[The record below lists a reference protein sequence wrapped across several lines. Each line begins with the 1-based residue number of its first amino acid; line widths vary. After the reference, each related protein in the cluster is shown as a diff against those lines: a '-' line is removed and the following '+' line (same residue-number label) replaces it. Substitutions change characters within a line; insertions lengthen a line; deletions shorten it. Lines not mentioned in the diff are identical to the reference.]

1 MWPLV
6 SVYAQNAI
14 KTTLEPMVVES
25 LREYKINS
33 FAFDKLRL
41 GSIVSNRFPEFSNYL
56 TFITNVSFRLHSSH
70 QKLEVLKYMT
80 KYHVIK

>member
-6 SVYAQNAI
+6 SVYVQETI
-14 KTTLEPMVVES
+14 KKTVEPMVIES

-41 GSIVSNRFPEFSNYL
+41 GSIVSVTDNNDTL
-56 TFITNVSFRLHSSH
+56 
-70 QKLEVLKYMT
+70 
-80 KYHVIK
+80 

>member
-6 SVYAQNAI
+6 SVYAQETI
-14 KTTLEPMVVES
+14 KKTVEPMVVES

-41 GSIVSNRFPEFSNYL
+41 GSIVSVTDNGDILWPKFG
-56 TFITNVSFRLHSSH
+56 I
-70 QKLEVLKYMT
+70 
-80 KYHVIK
+80 

>member
-14 KTTLEPMVVES
+14 KTTLEPMVIES

-41 GSIVSNRFPEFSNYL
+41 GSIVSTYL
-56 TFITNVSFRLHSSH
+56 TISLNSNIQT
-70 QKLEVLKYMT
+70 
-80 KYHVIK
+80 I